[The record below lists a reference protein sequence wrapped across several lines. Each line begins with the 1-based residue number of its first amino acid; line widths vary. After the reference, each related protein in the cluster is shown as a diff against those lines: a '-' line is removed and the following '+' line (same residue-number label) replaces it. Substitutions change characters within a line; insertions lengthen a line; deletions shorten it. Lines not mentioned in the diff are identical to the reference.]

1 MLVYGGSLGA
11 ANINSNVVKWAEKYL
26 KAYGNIKLTH
36 ATGTKDYEKTKNAY
50 TEAGLGNDPSVE
62 VVEYIYDMPCRM
74 AAADVIVCRAGA
86 MTLSELALTAKPAVL
101 VPYPYAAENHQYKNA
116 KVLSDSGAA
125 ILIADSELDEEKIE
139 NAVNKILYTEN
150 AAEDMSKSIKK
161 FAMPKANEDIYKK
174 LIELIKK

>member
-1 MLVYGGSLGA
+1 
-11 ANINSNVVKWAEKYL
+11 
-26 KAYGNIKLTH
+26 
-36 ATGTKDYEKTKNAY
+36 
-50 TEAGLGNDPSVE
+50 
-62 VVEYIYDMPCRM
+62 M

-86 MTLSELALTAKPAVL
+86 MTLSELALTEKPAVL

-150 AAEDMSKSIKK
+150 AAEDMAKSIKK